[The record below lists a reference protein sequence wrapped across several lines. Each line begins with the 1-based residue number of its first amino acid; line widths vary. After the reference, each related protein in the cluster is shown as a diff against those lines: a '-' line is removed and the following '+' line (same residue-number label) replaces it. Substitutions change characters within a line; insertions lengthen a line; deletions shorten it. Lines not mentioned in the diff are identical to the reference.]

1 LTYQQEPLADSP
13 RRDIMEITEASK
25 NLLVKIVNIGN
36 QFSSDCPWHEW
47 MDEPFT
53 QQEKGNLS
61 DLVKKGFI
69 KVGQDDGQVYYE
81 ISPEAFDLVENITT
95 EVK

>member
-1 LTYQQEPLADSP
+1 
-13 RRDIMEITEASK
+13 MEITKASK
-25 NLLVKIVNIGN
+25 NLLVRIVTIANDYG
-36 QFSSDCPWHEW
+36 SDCPWHEW
-47 MDEPFT
+47 LGQPFT

-69 KVGQDDGQVYYE
+69 KVGEMDNMVYYD
-81 ISPEAFDLVENITT
+81 ISQEAFDLVENITT